1 MSRVTVPYVEMLRE
15 RLRDPALAAAYLDA
29 ALEDGD
35 PEVCLLALSDVAGA
49 CGLSAVAQEC
59 QLNDDYTLLR
69 DLLND
74 HEKLEDY
81 LDYLHMQQV
90 KGESSVR
97 FSLADAK
104 QMLGLTG
111 NPFAPDDINADET
124 SA

>member
-15 RLRDPALAAAYLDA
+15 DLRDRAYAAAYLNA

-35 PEVCLLALSDVAGA
+35 QDVLLLALSDVAGA
-49 CGLSAVAQEC
+49 CGLSVVAQEC

-74 HEKLEDY
+74 QEKLEDY

-90 KGESSVR
+90 KGQA
-97 FSLADAK
+97 SLQCA
-104 QMLGLTG
+104 
-111 NPFAPDDINADET
+111 FH
-124 SA
+124 

>member
-1 MSRVTVPYVEMLRE
+1 MSRVTVTYVEMLRE
-15 RLRDPALAAAYLDA
+15 DLRDRAYAAAYLNA

-35 PEVCLLALSDVAGA
+35 QDVLLLALSDVAGA
-49 CGLSAVAQEC
+49 CGLSVVAQEC

-74 HEKLEDY
+74 QEKLEDY

-97 FSLADAK
+97 FSLKEMK
-104 QMLGLTG
+104 QMLDL
-111 NPFAPDDINADET
+111 E
-124 SA
+124 